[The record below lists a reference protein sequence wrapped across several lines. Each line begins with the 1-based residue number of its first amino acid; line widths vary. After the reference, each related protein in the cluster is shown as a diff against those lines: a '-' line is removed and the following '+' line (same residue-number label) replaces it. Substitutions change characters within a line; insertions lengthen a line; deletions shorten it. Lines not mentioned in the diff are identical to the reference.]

1 MSDGFLEGKAA
12 LVTSSSRNLGAATA
26 WALAAR
32 GAVVAV
38 NYFKSSELAEALVAD
53 MRREFGGRH
62 VAIKADMQDS
72 AAVRILVEQASEA
85 LGNIQVLVNNYGPFS
100 MEPFVEMAESEFR
113 RVWDANVTA
122 AFVATQAAV
131 PGMRAASWG
140 RIINISAGSA
150 YLRNHSIYTL
160 AKSAMITFTEELA
173 VELAPEITV
182 NCIAPGQ
189 IAESANDMAEFDPSF
204 VARAIE
210 ATPAGRLVRRREVA
224 DIAAELCSPSWDPVT
239 GATIPVDGGWRFYRF

>member
-32 GAVVAV
+32 GAVLAV
-38 NYFKSSELAEALVAD
+38 NYFESSEAAETLVTD
-53 MRREFGGRH
+53 MRREFGGGH
-62 VAIKADMQDS
+62 VAIQADMRDA

-85 LGNIQVLVNNYGPFS
+85 LGNIQVLVNNSGPFS
-100 MEPFVEMAESEFR
+100 MEPFAEMAESEFR
-113 RVWDANVTA
+113 RIWDTNVTA
-122 AFVATQAAV
+122 AFVATQAAI
-131 PGMRAASWG
+131 PGMRGAGWG

-150 YLRNHSIYTL
+150 FLRNHSIYTL

-189 IAESANDMAEFDPSF
+189 IAESADDIAAFDPTF
-204 VARAIE
+204 VERAIE
-210 ATPAGRLVRRREVA
+210 ATPAGRLVRRSEVA
-224 DIAAELCSPSWDPVT
+224 EITAELCSPTWDLVT